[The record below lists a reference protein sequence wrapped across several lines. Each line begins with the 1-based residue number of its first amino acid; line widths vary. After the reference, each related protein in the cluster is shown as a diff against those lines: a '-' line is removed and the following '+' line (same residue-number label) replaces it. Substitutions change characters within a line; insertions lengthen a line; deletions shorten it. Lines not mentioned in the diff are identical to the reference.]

1 MGSIFS
7 SISNAVKSIWNGI
20 KNVAEK
26 TYNYVCNAAAY
37 VSQATHQVIQKV
49 TKYVNAKIGGFST
62 TFVKP
67 ISLVSEGIIQG
78 VIISFA
84 LCIFPIAFLF
94 LSIYTLSTII
104 YGYIRKDRNPV
115 PVPVPVPA
123 PVPVPVPA
131 PVPIPVINPINPNQH
146 DLNKEIKEKPFDHT
160 DKFLMDINS
169 YIKNP
174 QAHFDIN
181 PKKAYYYTFDKNGK
195 GIQKKD
201 IKKFDDAPDDQDFNL
216 NDIDNNKVN
225 KNDNNIKNE
234 KDNNNINEDQ
244 KDIGQKQ
251 EKEFDKNYREEKR
264 NKDCVKGNINK
275 NNINDIQKKRNK
287 DDIKDNIN
295 KNNINNI
302 QKKRNKDD
310 IKDNINKNNIND
322 IQEER
327 NKDDIKDNINKNNIN
342 DIQEERNKDDI
353 KDNINKNNINDIQE
367 ERNKDDIKDNIKNDN
382 LNEFGETKYVNNN
395 VMTSLISIEKY
406 KNKPIYYLNFENQI
420 SNLDCGKKIFK
431 NIENNLKSLF
441 DDYKIVYDDQD
452 QYGRKVEREKL
463 EDLKIKNMKN
473 FELIKIII
481 VKKFIN

>member
-26 TYNYVCNAAAY
+26 TYNYVCNAATY

-78 VIISFA
+78 IIISFA
-84 LCIFPIAFLF
+84 LCIFPVAFL
-94 LSIYTLSTII
+94 LVSIYILSTTIF
-104 YGYIRKDRNPV
+104 GYIRNHKNPV

-123 PVPVPVPA
+123 PV
-131 PVPIPVINPINPNQH
+131 PVINPINPNQH

-216 NDIDNNKVN
+216 NDDDNNKVN

-244 KDIGQKQ
+244 KDIGHKQ

-302 QKKRNKDD
+302 QKK
-310 IKDNINKNNIND
+310 
-322 IQEER
+322 
-327 NKDDIKDNINKNNIN
+327 
-342 DIQEERNKDDI
+342 RNKDDI

>member
-7 SISNAVKSIWNGI
+7 SISNAVKSIWSGI

-26 TYNYVCNAAAY
+26 TYNYVYNTAAY

-94 LSIYTLSTII
+94 LSIYTLSTTI
-104 YGYIRKDRNPV
+104 YGYIRNLVNPV
-115 PVPVPVPA
+115 PVPVL
-123 PVPVPVPA
+123 VPVPA

-201 IKKFDDAPDDQDFNL
+201 IKKFDDAPDDPDYNL
-216 NDIDNNKVN
+216 NDDDNNKVN
-225 KNDNNIKNE
+225 NNIKNE

-244 KDIGQKQ
+244 KDMGHKQ

-275 NNINDIQKKRNK
+275 NNINDIQKKKNK

-295 KNNINNI
+295 KNNINDI

-322 IQEER
+322 IQ
-327 NKDDIKDNINKNNIN
+327 KK
-342 DIQEERNKDDI
+342 RNKDDI

-441 DDYKIVYDDQD
+441 NDYKIVYDDQD
-452 QYGRKVEREKL
+452 QYGRKMEREKL

>member
-94 LSIYTLSTII
+94 LSIYTLSTTI
-104 YGYIRKDRNPV
+104 YGYIRNLINPV
-115 PVPVPVPA
+115 PAPVIVPVPA
-123 PVPVPVPA
+123 PVLVPVPA

-216 NDIDNNKVN
+216 NDNDNNKVN
-225 KNDNNIKNE
+225 KNE

-251 EKEFDKNYREEKR
+251 EKEFDKNYRDEKR

-295 KNNINNI
+295 KNNINDI
-302 QKKRNKDD
+302 QKK
-310 IKDNINKNNIND
+310 
-322 IQEER
+322 
-327 NKDDIKDNINKNNIN
+327 
-342 DIQEERNKDDI
+342 
-353 KDNINKNNINDIQE
+353 
-367 ERNKDDIKDNIKNDN
+367 RNKDDIKDNIKNDN